1 MRALLLLFVLASC
14 GHEPSITV
22 RRGDGRVQ
30 VVPIGCTEYTNE
42 DSVVVC
48 DRYLSSYGH
57 NTTFQ
62 SVGSVVP
69 SGFATDSS
77 FSLSYERVCVIKN

>member
-1 MRALLLLFVLASC
+1 MRVLFFALVLASC
-14 GHEPSITV
+14 NAEPSITV

-30 VVPIGCTEYTNE
+30 TIPIGCTEYTNE

-48 DRYLSSYGH
+48 DRYISSYGH
-57 NTTFQ
+57 KTTLQ
-62 SVGSVVP
+62 SIGSVVP
-69 SGFATDSS
+69 SVYSVDSS